1 MYTYIITK
9 RLLNIIRLEYQRNN
23 TKTENPWEITYT
35 AMVSLVMQ
43 ILNKCSFDLITLT
56 LEHLHKAIDTNAA
69 KIKSI
74 ETQLSSTGT
83 AEELSTLRTQIQ
95 ERVDLHK
102 RDTENR
108 KRSKFSRDTIDYET
122 NQVYRWHDNSTSR
135 RQPARN
141 QRSST
146 DYSTSGSDQ
155 ERNALP
161 STSSLFLGQR
171 RRFPKRKPDGAP
183 PRRDTTDQ
191 MRITR
196 SKCKTFDLEMDLQR
210 FFRLLRLKTHFASSP
225 INTPPPCTNPMSIVT
240 LGLRDKSSFRPPQG
254 SHAVE
259 TFIGFVQESFHTIR
273 DDIEKGRL
281 HYPSN
286 LSATEYQALV
296 TLQKDPNLIIK
307 PADKG
312 GALVIMDKAQY
323 IAEIHRQLNDTSIY
337 DRLSRDPSTEIRG
350 KIDSIITKYSHLGII
365 DPKTSD
371 FLRKKN
377 PITPDSFYL
386 QRRGTAMG
394 SNVAPPYAN
403 TYMALFETS
412 VIYKHPLFIHNV
424 SMWKRYIDD
433 VFCLW
438 GGSLES
444 LQEFFLFLND
454 AWPGIKFTISH
465 DQNAINFLDTT
476 VLKDSAGLLTTDLYS
491 KPTDRNSLLHY
502 QSFHPP
508 STKRSIPISQYQRVK
523 RIVPDPILCEERLQG
538 MTTKFLKR
546 GYPSA
551 ILARSRDP
559 PPQIARR
566 NTEKRIP
573 FMHAYHPFSFI
584 LHKTIRRHWHLLSTA
599 HPDIP
604 EFKEPFLPCFRRPP
618 NLRDNLVKADIG
630 PKDPRRQ
637 IFLSR
642 PKTGTFPCLHCAQ
655 CNNIQKG
662 NTFQH
667 PRSGKTFHIK
677 NFFTCDSTYVV
688 YLIKCPCGLLYIG
701 ETTQPISFSTACCC
715 LPEAVLQCFQLL
727 TDVLISE
734 MEAEEEE
741 VQEL

>member
-1 MYTYIITK
+1 MAPQTITDCGNFTPDLQQLGLWHLHSSS
-9 RLLNIIRLEYQRNN
+9 RLWDFDFQMKCKIYFHLE
-23 TKTENPWEITYT
+23 TIPWTT
-35 AMVSLVMQ
+35 VQFLSSLAQ

-155 ERNALP
+155 ERNVLP

-196 SKCKTFDLEMDLQR
+196 SK
-210 FFRLLRLKTHFASSP
+210 
-225 INTPPPCTNPMSIVT
+225 
-240 LGLRDKSSFRPPQG
+240 G

-424 SMWKRYIDD
+424 SVWKRYIDD

-508 STKRSIPISQYQRVK
+508 STKRSIPISQYQRF
-523 RIVPDPILCEERLQG
+523 G
-538 MTTKFLKR
+538 FLSPTGIPQLTIQESRDHQAEFRQR
-546 GYPSA
+546 GALPRSQVDSS
-551 ILARSRDP
+551 LRARSG
-559 PPQIARR
+559 
-566 NTEKRIP
+566 
-573 FMHAYHPFSFI
+573 
-584 LHKTIRRHWHLLSTA
+584 
-599 HPDIP
+599 
-604 EFKEPFLPCFRRPP
+604 
-618 NLRDNLVKADIG
+618 VG
-630 PKDPRRQ
+630 GPRR
-637 IFLSR
+637 
-642 PKTGTFPCLHCAQ
+642 CAQ
-655 CNNIQKG
+655 RGGSEEDAEKACLFLFKG
-662 NTFQH
+662 M
-667 PRSGKTFHIK
+667 
-677 NFFTCDSTYVV
+677 
-688 YLIKCPCGLLYIG
+688 IG
-701 ETTQPISFSTACCC
+701 NR
-715 LPEAVLQCFQLL
+715 
-727 TDVLISE
+727 
-734 MEAEEEE
+734 
-741 VQEL
+741 